1 MNSLVNFPDILSRR
15 GGSGRSG
22 AVHLRRWLAG
32 LAMLSSV
39 HAVLAAEPEPGSV
52 APSAPA
58 TAPSPAGSPGPTSP
72 VREYTDGD
80 GRLCRVYARQVV
92 IEGAAQTAYATV
104 CREADGR
111 WVLSR

>member
-1 MNSLVNFPDILSRR
+1 MNSLVNFRGILSN
-15 GGSGRSG
+15 GGRSG
-22 AVHLRRWLAG
+22 WWRAARLRRSLVTI
-32 LAMLSSV
+32 AMLGLW
-39 HAVLAAEPEPGSV
+39 HAAGAAEPEAGTGGATVPAS
-52 APSAPA
+52 PA
-58 TAPSPAGSPGPTSP
+58 TAAPSPTSP

>member
-1 MNSLVNFPDILSRR
+1 MNSLVNFPDILSTK
-15 GGSGRSG
+15 GGRGRSG
-22 AVHLRRWLAG
+22 VVHPRRWLAA
-32 LAMLSSV
+32 LAMLSSL
-39 HAVLAAEPEPGSV
+39 HAALAAEPEPGSV
-52 APSAPA
+52 APLPLASPPASSTAPA
-58 TAPSPAGSPGPTSP
+58 SP

>member
-15 GGSGRSG
+15 GGRSRSG
-22 AVHLRRWLAG
+22 AVRRRRWLAG
-32 LAMLSSV
+32 LAVLGSL
-39 HAVLAAEPEPGSV
+39 HAALAAEPEPGSV
-52 APSAPA
+52 APSPPSSAPAPA
-58 TAPSPAGSPGPTSP
+58 TP

-92 IEGAAQTAYATV
+92 IEGVAQTAYATV

>member
-1 MNSLVNFPDILSRR
+1 MAR
-15 GGSGRSG
+15 
-22 AVHLRRWLAG
+22 LRRCLVG
-32 LAMLSSV
+32 IAMLGLV
-39 HAVLAAEPEPGSV
+39 QTAAAAELETGTT
-52 APSAPA
+52 APA
-58 TAPSPAGSPGPTSP
+58 LPSPTAAPSPPSP

-92 IEGAAQTAYATV
+92 IEGAPQTAYATV